1 MLSLPDEALQCYEH
15 QQKLPSPPR
24 NTIRVVHEWLQRS
37 DFGASFLGG
46 TSQDVWDLQR
56 DIHDFLTFGPSEG
69 LSAMLARA
77 YISLRR
83 NLTRSSDR
91 VYHVD
96 SSEDA
101 SLAQG
106 ISVVISSI
114 LPVLPIVVLFFIK
127 SLLVRI
133 GLILVF
139 TAVFAAV
146 LVFGLKLGPEKVL
159 TITTAYA
166 EI

>member
-1 MLSLPDEALQCYEH
+1 
-15 QQKLPSPPR
+15 
-24 NTIRVVHEWLQRS
+24 
-37 DFGASFLGG
+37 
-46 TSQDVWDLQR
+46 
-56 DIHDFLTFGPSEG
+56 
-69 LSAMLARA
+69 
-77 YISLRR
+77 
-83 NLTRSSDR
+83 
-91 VYHVD
+91 VD